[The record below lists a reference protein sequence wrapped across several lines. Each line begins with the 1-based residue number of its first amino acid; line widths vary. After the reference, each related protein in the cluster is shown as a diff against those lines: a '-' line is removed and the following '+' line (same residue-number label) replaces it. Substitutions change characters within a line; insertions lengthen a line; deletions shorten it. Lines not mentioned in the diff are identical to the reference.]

1 MIDINLDLLQWFTI
15 FFKKKSSGGAV
26 TRANKSAIKSKMFQ
40 TSNQQKNY
48 TSQLL
53 KSLKN
58 EKYTHYL
65 KTLCWDADLANM

>member
-40 TSNQQKNY
+40 TSN
-48 TSQLL
+48 
-53 KSLKN
+53 
-58 EKYTHYL
+58 
-65 KTLCWDADLANM
+65 